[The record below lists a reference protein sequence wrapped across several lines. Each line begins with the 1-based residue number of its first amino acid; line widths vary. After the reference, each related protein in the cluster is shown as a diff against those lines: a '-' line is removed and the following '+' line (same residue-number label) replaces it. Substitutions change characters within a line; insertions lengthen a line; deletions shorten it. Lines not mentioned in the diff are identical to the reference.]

1 MLTGIKCIIG
11 IMLPALK
18 RRFILFIL
26 IVLILAGVA
35 FAVKNFFFNKSQLVG
50 ENELEMLQWDRP
62 KTDTEWAKGVLA
74 EGLNFRFDYQ
84 LEEMLSSHSAKRD
97 KLAEELQKYAD
108 CPECVRYEIKENL
121 KADFFGVELEQ
132 KVIDMFNEQLS
143 QRRKDYQVISR
154 SVERIVKE
162 IDLRKRA
169 IVDRRSDL
177 LQVTPST
184 ERERE
189 ELKKLKSELK

>member
-1 MLTGIKCIIG
+1 MV
-11 IMLPALK
+11 IMV
-18 RRFILFIL
+18 RFFKKPLFF
-26 IVLILAGVA
+26 LILLSLILVGA
-35 FAVKNFFFNKSQLVG
+35 FATKSFLIKKNSSSS
-50 ENELEMLQWDRP
+50 ESEIDMLQWDRP
-62 KTDTEWAKGVLA
+62 ETDTEWAKDVLE

-84 LEEMLSSHSAKRD
+84 LEEMLSSHSVKRD